1 MLKLKLGG
9 GEGKTKKN
17 MLIQTTSLMNTEDNT
32 HTHTQTHKFQAK
44 IQININIHV

>member
-32 HTHTQTHKFQAK
+32 HTDTQFSCL
-44 IQININIHV
+44 N